1 MGVIEKG
8 VREKIRRTKINNA
21 VVAVLAVTGGLAVA
35 VMAPNALGLLGKA
48 LNAQSSQSVRRSFS
62 KLIRHGY
69 VKLESTPAGKRA
81 RLTEKGEK
89 YAALLGEGKLRPRK
103 TKHWD
108 KKWRLLVF
116 DIPERYRRQRDQIRL
131 TLVNLG
137 FYKLQDSVWVY
148 PYDCEDL
155 VTLLKVDHKTGKNL
169 LYVVADAIEYDQRL
183 RAYFGLVDLE

>member
-1 MGVIEKG
+1 MGEIERG
-8 VREKIRRTKINNA
+8 VRAKVRRTKINNA
-21 VVAVLAVTGGLAVA
+21 VVAALAITGGLAVA
-35 VMAPNALGLLGKA
+35 VVAPNALGILGKA
-48 LNAQSSQSVRRSFS
+48 LNAQSKQSARRSFS
-62 KLIRHGY
+62 KLIKHGY
-69 VKLESTPAGKRA
+69 ITLEETTIGRRA
-81 RLTEKGEK
+81 RLTQKGEK
-89 YAALLGEGKLRPRK
+89 YAALLGEGKLRPKK

-131 TLVNLG
+131 TLVSLG

-155 VTLLKVDHKTGKNL
+155 ITLLKVDHKIGKNL

-183 RAYFGLVDLE
+183 RSHFNLADK